1 MEVEGQDGCRKVGC
15 GSVPPSPGEV
25 LLRSPWGEVEEL
37 WEKLRNKAQ
46 ELQIWDEAGG
56 RSPGQPPPPNTVHL
70 CLQATSYETL

>member
-25 LLRSPWGEVEEL
+25 LLRSPWGDVEEL

-46 ELQIWDEAGG
+46 ELQIVG
-56 RSPGQPPPPNTVHL
+56 
-70 CLQATSYETL
+70 